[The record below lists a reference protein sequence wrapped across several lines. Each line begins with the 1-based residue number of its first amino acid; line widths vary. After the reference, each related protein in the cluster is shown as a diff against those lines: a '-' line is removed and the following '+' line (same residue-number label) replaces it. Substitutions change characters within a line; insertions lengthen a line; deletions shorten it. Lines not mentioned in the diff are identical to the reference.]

1 MRIPHFQFY
10 LSLCSAMA
18 MMSVEIEIGGEQ
30 ISARRGREGRDKL
43 FIRDYW
49 SGTKS
54 SEKRW

>member
-30 ISARRGREGRDKL
+30 ISARREARGQRQTFYQGLLVGDQE
-43 FIRDYW
+43 
-49 SGTKS
+49 
-54 SEKRW
+54 